1 MKLLDK
7 LTSKERQ
14 ELKSGVVEVYGKHMN
29 RTALGVVDAIFKLYP
44 SITFDELKQ
53 LLPDSI
59 NPSAPKNFKSLFK
72 PYTEKPYGV
81 IQSGAIRSEYEKEG
95 LDLNASH
102 FISAGETFQ
111 TIDGVEVLVSKVW
124 ESKDTETGEH
134 DLQNLINHVAQYGI
148 KVVSFEAKDQQFTKG
163 GYFLKIIQPLLL
175 KKLTTPKSNKFPW
188 WMIVLLAVV
197 IGAVFYFLK
206 K

>member
-1 MKLLDK
+1 M
-7 LTSKERQ
+7 
-14 ELKSGVVEVYGKHMN
+14 
-29 RTALGVVDAIFKLYP
+29 
-44 SITFDELKQ
+44 
-53 LLPDSI
+53 
-59 NPSAPKNFKSLFK
+59 
-72 PYTEKPYGV
+72 

-111 TIDGVEVLVSKVW
+111 TIDGVEVLVSKAW
-124 ESKDTETGEH
+124 ESNDTETGEH

-175 KKLTTPKSNKFPW
+175 KKLITPKSNKFPW

>member
-7 LTSKERQ
+7 LTSKERL
-14 ELKSGVVEVYGKHMN
+14 ELKSGVIEVYGKHMN

-111 TIDGVEVLVSKVW
+111 TIDGVEVLVSKAW
-124 ESKDTETGEH
+124 ESNDTETGEH

-163 GYFLKIIQPLLL
+163 GYFLKIIQPVLL

-197 IGAVFYFLK
+197 AGAVFYFSK

>member
-14 ELKSGVVEVYGKHMN
+14 ELKSGVIEVYGKHMN

-111 TIDGVEVLVSKVW
+111 TIDGVEVLVSKAW

-175 KKLTTPKSNKFPW
+175 KKLNTPKSNKFPW
-188 WMIVLLAVV
+188 WMIVLLAFV

>member
-7 LTSKERQ
+7 LTSKERL
-14 ELKSGVVEVYGKHMN
+14 ELKSGVIEVYGKHMN

-111 TIDGVEVLVSKVW
+111 TIDGVEVLVSKAW

-175 KKLTTPKSNKFPW
+175 KKLITPKSNKFPW

-197 IGAVFYFLK
+197 AGAVFYFSK

>member
-1 MKLLDK
+1 MILLDK
-7 LTSKERQ
+7 LTSKELQ
-14 ELKSGVVEVYGKHMN
+14 ELKSGVIEVYGKHMN
-29 RTALGVVDAIFKLYP
+29 RTALGIVDAVFKLYP

-81 IQSGAIRSEYEKEG
+81 IQSGAIRSEYEEEG

-111 TIDGVEVLVSKVW
+111 TADGVEVLVSKAW
-124 ESKDTETGEH
+124 ESNDTETGKH

-148 KVVSFEAKDQQFTKG
+148 KVVSFEAKDQPFTKG
-163 GYFLKIIQPLLL
+163 GYFLKITQPILL
-175 KKLTTPKSNKFPW
+175 KKIAATTTKKFPW
-188 WMIVLLAVV
+188 WIVVLLVALIAGVV
-197 IGAVFYFLK
+197 YLLPK
-206 K
+206 

>member
-7 LTSKERQ
+7 LTSKERL
-14 ELKSGVVEVYGKHMN
+14 ELKSGVIEVYGKHMN

-111 TIDGVEVLVSKVW
+111 TIDGVEVLVSKAW

>member
-14 ELKSGVVEVYGKHMN
+14 DLKSGVVEVYGKHMN

-111 TIDGVEVLVSKVW
+111 TIDGVEVLVSKAW

>member
-7 LTSKERQ
+7 LSPKERQ
-14 ELKSGVVEVYGKHMN
+14 ALKSGVIEVYGKHMN

-59 NPSAPKNFKSLFK
+59 NPSAPKNFKSLFR

-81 IQSGAIRSEYEKEG
+81 IQSGAIRSECEKEG

-102 FISAGETFQ
+102 FIGSGETF
-111 TIDGVEVLVSKVW
+111 TTEDGVEVLVSKVW

-134 DLQNLINHVAQYGI
+134 DLQNLISHVAQYGI
-148 KVVSFEAKDQQFTKG
+148 RVVSFEAKDKPFTKG
-163 GYFLKIIQPLLL
+163 GYFLKIIQPLLV
-175 KKLTTPKSNKFPW
+175 KKLNAPVKNKFPW
-188 WMIVLLAVV
+188 WIIVLIAIVA
-197 IGAVFYFLK
+197 GAVFYFLNN
-206 K
+206 

>member
-111 TIDGVEVLVSKVW
+111 TIDGVEVLVSKAW

-197 IGAVFYFLK
+197 TGAVFYFLK

>member
-111 TIDGVEVLVSKVW
+111 TIDGVEVLVSKAW
-124 ESKDTETGEH
+124 ESNDTETGEH

>member
-7 LTSKERQ
+7 LTSKERL
-14 ELKSGVVEVYGKHMN
+14 ELKSGVIEVYGKHMN
-29 RTALGVVDAIFKLYP
+29 RTALGVVNAIFKLYP

-111 TIDGVEVLVSKVW
+111 TIDGVEVLVSKAW
-124 ESKDTETGEH
+124 ESNDTETGEH

-175 KKLTTPKSNKFPW
+175 KKLITPKSNKFPW

>member
-14 ELKSGVVEVYGKHMN
+14 DLKSGVVEVYGKHMN

-102 FISAGETFQ
+102 FISPGETFQ
-111 TIDGVEVLVSKVW
+111 TIDGVEVLVSKAW

>member
-7 LTSKERQ
+7 LTSKERL
-14 ELKSGVVEVYGKHMN
+14 ELKSGVIEVYGKHMN

-111 TIDGVEVLVSKVW
+111 TIDGVEILVSKAW
-124 ESKDTETGEH
+124 ESQDTETGEH
-134 DLQNLINHVAQYGI
+134 DLQNLINHVAQYGV

-163 GYFLKIIQPLLL
+163 GYFLKIIQPVLL

-197 IGAVFYFLK
+197 IGAFFYFLK

>member
-7 LTSKERQ
+7 LTSKERL
-14 ELKSGVVEVYGKHMN
+14 ELKSGVIEVYGKHMN

-111 TIDGVEVLVSKVW
+111 TIDGVEVLVSKAW
-124 ESKDTETGEH
+124 ESNDTETGEH

-175 KKLTTPKSNKFPW
+175 KKLITPKSNKFPW

-197 IGAVFYFLK
+197 AGAVFYFSK

>member
-7 LTSKERQ
+7 LTSKERL
-14 ELKSGVVEVYGKHMN
+14 ELKSGVIEVYGKHMN

-111 TIDGVEVLVSKVW
+111 TIDGVEILVSKAW
-124 ESKDTETGEH
+124 ESQDTETGEH
-134 DLQNLINHVAQYGI
+134 DLQNLINHVAQYGV

-175 KKLTTPKSNKFPW
+175 KKLITPKSNKFPW

-197 IGAVFYFLK
+197 IGAFFYFLK

>member
-7 LTSKERQ
+7 LTSKERL
-14 ELKSGVVEVYGKHMN
+14 ELKSGVIEVYGKHMN

-111 TIDGVEVLVSKVW
+111 TIDGVEVLVSKAW
-124 ESKDTETGEH
+124 ESNDTETGEH

-175 KKLTTPKSNKFPW
+175 KKLITPKSNKFPW